1 MLCMELFD
9 LSTSEI
15 ILRLLLGMVI
25 GFCIGLTGVGGG
37 VLVLPAL
44 TLILRIDPIAA
55 VGTTTLYAFLTKI
68 TATIHHCKLKT
79 IDWNIS
85 LRFLMGAVPAN
96 IATSIWVSGHGEDA
110 HFKQVLTRFI
120 VGVVFFSVFMMAL
133 NMITRSRPRV
143 VEKERELAEHIKEIR
158 VIRVELCLL
167 LGAICGGLIGATSI
181 GGGVLIVPMLII
193 LFGLPASRTVG
204 TAIFIAFVL
213 TMVTAL
219 IYGSHGEQDRTTA
232 IIMAVGSLA
241 GVYYGSK
248 LSVKLPE
255 LFLRAI
261 VVVLVLVAAIMMLG
275 NSAAH

>member
-1 MLCMELFD
+1 MLLFD
-9 LSTSEI
+9 LTIIEI
-15 ILRLLLGMVI
+15 ALRLLLGLVI

-55 VGTTTLYAFLTKI
+55 VGTTTLFAFLTKI
-68 TATIHHCKLKT
+68 TATLHHCKLKT
-79 IDWNIS
+79 IDWGIS
-85 LRFLMGAVPAN
+85 LRFLVGAVPSN
-96 IATSIWVSGHGEDA
+96 IITSVWVSGHGGDV
-110 HFKQVLTRFI
+110 HFKQALTRFI
-120 VGVVFFSVFMMAL
+120 VGVVFFSVFIMVL

-143 VEKERELAEHIKEIR
+143 IEKERELAEHIQEKKVVRIEVCI
-158 VIRVELCLL
+158 L

-204 TAIFIAFVL
+204 TAIFIAFIL
-213 TMVTAL
+213 TMVTSL
-219 IYGSHGEQDRTTA
+219 IYGTHGEQDHVTA
-232 IIMAVGSLA
+232 IVMAAGSLG

-248 LSVKLPE
+248 LSVKIPE

-261 VVVLVLVAAIMMLG
+261 VVVLVLVAAIMMLS
-275 NSAAH
+275 NSTLH